1 MDSPAA
7 DVAGTTP
14 PAEAPVSFPMFA
26 AVAAGMTGKSVYEVL
41 ELVGGLFEAAGAVF
55 EGSPDAPAT
64 LIALL
69 PPSDRAAMHAVQLG
83 LQAQAT
89 APALRLGID
98 ATEVHS
104 KQEQDARWQQ
114 VIDSAVRLEKAA
126 RSGEVIAGDTMEHLT
141 DGGAATEALRVGD
154 ETYLLLTGVR
164 DLSAVPDPVSAP
176 PQAVAAP
183 PSITP
188 VLFEE
193 PVVVT
198 TEPQPAIAREIV
210 PVAPEPSP
218 ATAPDPVAVAEPT
231 PAPADEVFAPFSEPV
246 PAHVP
251 EPAPTVAAEPSATP
265 APALQ
270 PTARWDGPLVGRDGQ
285 LDDLRTRFERATTE
299 RRASCLVVAG
309 ESGVGKTR
317 LVAELARSVD
327 DVRHRTIACAPADL
341 GGARWPLADLVEALT
356 GLDALAPPADV
367 RDRLAELFDGHADA
381 DRILPELCAI
391 LALDGAPDPDLLRW
405 VLRRL
410 VEVSVE
416 TATLVQIDDADRVGA
431 GFVRLLS
438 DVTTAARDAPLLIV
452 LTSTGD
458 VDGVPTMRVA
468 PLGPDDAAMLVGKLL
483 GAAEPGVAAGVAARA
498 GGNPFAIEQA
508 LALLTETGTLAPGQG
523 RWMPLADLAQVPMP
537 DTPIALIRQRL
548 QTLPAQELAVIG
560 MAAVAGERF
569 AAEPLLDVL
578 PPEARAGAPA
588 HLADLVARGYLLIET
603 PTTFRFRHPLLA
615 QATLAGVPD
624 WAQATAHERV
634 ARDLERVA
642 GERLWRHA
650 GAVGDHLEASC
661 RLRPDTAPD
670 VRNDALEMLAWSASA
685 AVEHDDLDGAA
696 RLERR
701 AAALLD
707 HDPVRRAELLYL
719 AAEHGSG
726 AAPGRPADREIAEAA
741 LASSVAGDDVDWRVR
756 LLRARLRTTAGHE
769 DALEGARAT
778 ADEAIAA
785 FAEDDLGWALSKAW
799 ALRGL
804 VHMGRAQNGMVAD
817 DLMKA
822 ADNAAA
828 AERWR
833 EETSALRGAAAAL
846 LDGPV
851 PVEEA
856 EARCIS
862 FLPRVRGSLAEHDI
876 RGALALLRA
885 RRSAFD
891 TARSDIIA
899 SIAALEELGAYGD
912 LAVALYRAAQIEILT
927 GQPAAGEPQMQRAL
941 AAAAHARDDALR
953 AALAASFAH
962 ILIRDEERLDEAL
975 ALADVAEAHARDIT
989 TQVGWRMARA
999 RVMVRR
1005 GRGALAERLVRE
1017 ALSLA
1022 EQTDS
1027 TALRATALLDAADV
1041 RRRAGRPSEAEPFEK
1056 RALRLFER
1064 RGATAQAAAI
1074 AGPAVVE
1081 TLPEEQAATPA
1092 PETTATDEI
1101 PIGEPSDVAASDET
1115 RVPDEPMLG
1124 PPAAEEPTLEPEP
1137 PAAEA
1142 PSPSE
1147 SPVIEPGPWS
1157 EPWSAPAPDP
1167 TTPSPADVD
1176 DHTAE
1181 DESKRRWFN
1190 R

>member
-1 MDSPAA
+1 MDSTAA

-41 ELVGGLFEAAGAVF
+41 DLVGGLFEAAGAVF

-89 APALRLGID
+89 APSLRLGID

-114 VIDSAVRLEKAA
+114 VIDSAVRLQKAA

-164 DLSAVPDPVSAP
+164 DLSAVPDPLSAP

-198 TEPQPAIAREIV
+198 TEPEPRIAQERA
-210 PVAPEPSP
+210 PVAPEPMP
-218 ATAPDPVAVAEPT
+218 APASDPVPVAEPT
-231 PAPADEVFAPFSEPV
+231 APDAVFAPVPEPV
-246 PAHVP
+246 HAHVP
-251 EPAPTVAAEPSATP
+251 ELAPTVVGEPISTP

-285 LDDLRTRFERATTE
+285 LDDLRARFERVATE

-317 LVAELARSVD
+317 LVAELARSIQ

-341 GGARWPLADLVEALT
+341 GGARWPLADLVEGLT
-356 GLDALAPPADV
+356 GLDALAPAADV
-367 RDRLAELFDGHADA
+367 RDRLTELFDGHADA
-381 DRILPELCAI
+381 DRILPELHGI

-410 VEVSVE
+410 VEVSVD
-416 TATLVQIDDADRVGA
+416 TPTLVQIDDVDRVGA

-438 DVTTAARDAPLLIV
+438 DVTTAARDTPLLIV
-452 LTSTGD
+452 LTSPGD

-468 PLGPDDAAMLVGKLL
+468 PLGPDEAAMLVGRLL
-483 GAAEPGVAAGVAARA
+483 GAAEPGVAAAVAARA

-578 PPEARAGAPA
+578 PPEARTGAPA

-661 RLRPDTAPD
+661 RLRSDTAPD

-685 AVEHDDLDGAA
+685 ALEHDDLDGAA

-785 FAEDDLGWALSKAW
+785 FAEEDLGWALSKAW

-862 FLPRVRGSLAEHDI
+862 FLPRVRGPLAEHDI

-962 ILIRDEERLDEAL
+962 ILISDEERLDEAL

-989 TQVGWRMARA
+989 THVGWRMARA

-1017 ALSLA
+1017 ALTLPSRR
-1022 EQTDS
+1022 T
-1027 TALRATALLDAADV
+1027 ATALAPPRCWTRPTSGVGPGV
-1041 RRRAGRPSEAEPFEK
+1041 RRRPSRSRSERFGCSSDVGRPPRLRDRQTGRRRNVAGGAGGDT
-1056 RALRLFER
+1056 RAKTTAPGEHPHRGTKR
-1064 RGATAQAAAI
+1064 RG
-1074 AGPAVVE
+1074 
-1081 TLPEEQAATPA
+1081 
-1092 PETTATDEI
+1092 
-1101 PIGEPSDVAASDET
+1101 S
-1115 RVPDEPMLG
+1115 LG
-1124 PPAAEEPTLEPEP
+1124 
-1137 PAAEA
+1137 
-1142 PSPSE
+1142 
-1147 SPVIEPGPWS
+1147 
-1157 EPWSAPAPDP
+1157 
-1167 TTPSPADVD
+1167 
-1176 DHTAE
+1176 
-1181 DESKRRWFN
+1181 
-1190 R
+1190 